1 MRAFIGMPPV
11 VRSTSTASTV
21 GSSGYLLPVQA
32 FACIMSK
39 FPHGARCVDF
49 QCDDSL
55 PAHRSGSPG
64 SWIHVFSAPPWMYWA
79 ASWCSPD
86 GPVEYSSVTNA
97 AIGNS
102 ICSPEWTTSHTR
114 RFTARPGATEPLCFS
129 PVPALPRHLA
139 NVADGDRARAARDL
153 QHGADRPDLTVL
165 RVHAS
170 LELLPEGRR
179 KMAIQSCS
187 VPRGQMP
194 SVVSAFDVKAMP
206 TKSYQGYQ
214 RFRPT
219 SSVHLQLLS
228 ILKLQTA

>member
-1 MRAFIGMPPV
+1 
-11 VRSTSTASTV
+11 
-21 GSSGYLLPVQA
+21 
-32 FACIMSK
+32 
-39 FPHGARCVDF
+39 
-49 QCDDSL
+49 
-55 PAHRSGSPG
+55 
-64 SWIHVFSAPPWMYWA
+64 MYWA

-114 RFTARPGATEPLCFS
+114 RFTARPGATDPLCFS

-194 SVVSAFDVKAMP
+194 SVVSVFDVKAMP

-228 ILKLQTA
+228 ILTLQTA